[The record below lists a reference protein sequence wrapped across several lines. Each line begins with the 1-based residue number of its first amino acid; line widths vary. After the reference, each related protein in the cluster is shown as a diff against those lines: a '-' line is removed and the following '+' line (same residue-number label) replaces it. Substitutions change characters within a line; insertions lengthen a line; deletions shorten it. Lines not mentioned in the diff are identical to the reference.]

1 MKNLNSIVQS
11 EYDYS
16 YSAYA
21 PSNDI
26 NGGIGEININ
36 FSDSKDNYKISAK
49 KGIGDL
55 RLDGSSINES
65 ESIGNGGTF
74 VKVNGGIGEINIKF
88 NR

>member
-26 NGGIGEININ
+26 NGVIWII
-36 FSDSKDNYKISAK
+36 
-49 KGIGDL
+49 L
-55 RLDGSSINES
+55 
-65 ESIGNGGTF
+65 
-74 VKVNGGIGEINIKF
+74 
-88 NR
+88 